1 MDTQINIIELALLLI
16 ILGLLTVLV
25 RRHQPIALRRE
36 EVILDTCALI
46 DGRIVDVAH
55 SGFLTSDLVIPRS
68 VIAELQYMADH
79 GDSHKRERARY
90 GLDVAK
96 RLQEEAH
103 VRISTDSID
112 DSKPVDERLIS
123 LAKKRKA
130 ALCTVDFN
138 LNKVAQ
144 IEGVRVLNVNELAQE
159 LRPHILPGETSEIK
173 IVDKGQ
179 DRQQGIG
186 YLPDGS
192 MVVVERAGSKIGRT
206 IRVEFSRMLQTQ
218 AGRMM
223 FAVPLENS
231 HQAQEQHSQTS
242 SSAGNSGGSQKES
255 RPRRYR
261 SKKESYANTKN
272 SGR

>member
-1 MDTQINIIELALLLI
+1 MDTQINIIELVLLLLI
-16 ILGLLTVLV
+16 IGLLTVLV

-55 SGFLTSDLVIPRS
+55 SGFLTSALVIPRS

-96 RLQEEAH
+96 RLQEEAN
-103 VRISTDSID
+103 VRIASDSID
-112 DSKPVDERLIS
+112 NSTPVDERLIA

-159 LRPHILPGETSEIK
+159 LRPHILPGETSDIK

-179 DRQQGIG
+179 DRQQGVG

-192 MVVVERAGSKIGRT
+192 MVVVERAGGKIGRT

-223 FAVPLENS
+223 FAVPVENGSS
-231 HQAQEQHSQTS
+231 HSSHSVQEQANSQS
-242 SSAGNSGGSQKES
+242 NSGNSQ
-255 RPRRYR
+255 RRYR
-261 SKKESYANTKN
+261 GKKEVHNKN